1 MFESNL
7 FWGDV
12 FDFLILMLIPLA
24 FLGVKVLMLRYF
36 EFTHTKKTLIHYG
49 VMYGVLTVIMIIVYL
64 ILRDVMQMNQIVSAI
79 YLPLVLL
86 TILYEYLVVH
96 KNSFDFE
103 PKGQF
108 AFMMVLSYVA
118 HIMVLLIA
126 VPIYLLILFLLLAIS
141 RLF

>member
-7 FWGDV
+7 FLGDV

-36 EFTHTKKTLIHYG
+36 EFTYTKKTFIHYG
-49 VMYGVLTVIMIIVYL
+49 VMYGVLTVIMIVLYL
-64 ILRDVMQMNQIVSAI
+64 ILRDVMQMNQIVSVI

-96 KNSFDFE
+96 KYSFDFE

-108 AFMMVLSYVA
+108 AFMMLLSYVA
-118 HIMVLLIA
+118 NIMVLLIA